1 MEVKEYVESILD
13 HARELAKLDGYHVL
27 PGRQEEYIVTA
38 LCDALCTTVA
48 MSIVEACKPLYDRL
62 EEIEARLAELEKL
75 S

>member
-27 PGRQEEYIVTA
+27 HGRQEEYIVTA